1 MKKILS
7 LVLAVALLVVAGAP
21 VIVGSVA
28 LGGLAQAQPH
38 PDPSPP
44 PHPNPPG
51 PCPGESP
58 PPCDPPPG

>member
-7 LVLAVALLVVAGAP
+7 LVLAVALLLVAGAP
-21 VIVGSVA
+21 VIVGSVS
-28 LGGLAQAQPH
+28 LGGLAQAQS
-38 PDPSPP
+38 DPSPP

-58 PPCDPPPG
+58 PPCN